1 MGRPLNE
8 PTKVLGVI
16 PFADAMVIV
25 IVLFIDGL
33 LFILMARKF
42 PFLPTFFLTGTIFL
56 GVIVAA
62 LLKNI
67 FPQGFFRGM
76 LKFHFSPR
84 VKIPG
89 RERSEI

>member
-16 PFADAMVIV
+16 PFSDALIIVVI
-25 IVLFIDGL
+25 LFLDGL
-33 LFILMARKF
+33 LFILMTKKF
-42 PFLPTFFLTGTIFL
+42 PFLPSFVLTASIFL
-56 GVIVAA
+56 GVIIAA

-67 FPQGFFRGM
+67 FPRGFFRGM
-76 LKFHFSPR
+76 LKFHVSPR